1 MGGGRNNRK
10 RQRSDAVLEKTEVSD
25 QEFRELQSIAAKANA
40 QLAAVKKSS
49 QKSEDGPTR
58 HRSSHGNRPCGPFN
72 FWGCNRSGEECEYAH
87 VDSREAMSRYQGL
100 MVARKWNIPTS
111 IRGQIA
117 DWRKAEIAAA
127 GTPDIA
133 KSLDPTIRDS
143 TAADVLSDN
152 FHDPTMLP
160 TYAEQRAN
168 IVRDIKEE
176 RKHVTETTF
185 TQWRTEKEEDN
196 GEEKDFS
203 KMVSLATAYLR
214 EREAKLLSDL
224 EAKRREES
232 RDCFL
237 MHERV
242 ATSEEGRKNKVYAH
256 RFNKVKPGSMGYFGW
271 ALTTD
276 NTAGVAILTQNLID
290 NMYHDWQHGENMTF
304 GFACAY
310 CRISL
315 AVAQRR
321 PTGEAR
327 ILACRA
333 CFSVLYCCSE
343 HRGLITKS
351 MPTAATTTPG
361 GKPHVFWMT
370 ALRSS
375 LKYFTRLLQPMRS
388 TSPHLP
394 R

>member
-10 RQRSDAVLEKTEVSD
+10 RPRSDAVLEKTEVSD
-25 QEFRELQSIAAKANA
+25 QDFRELQSIAAKANA
-40 QLAAVKKSS
+40 QLAAAKKSS
-49 QKSEDGPTR
+49 QKSDGGPTR

-72 FWGCNRSGEECEYAH
+72 FWGCNRSSEECEYAH
-87 VDSREAMSRYQGL
+87 TDSREAMSRYQGL
-100 MVARKWNIPTS
+100 MVTRKWPVPTS

-133 KSLDPTIRDS
+133 KSLDSTIRES

-168 IVRDIKEE
+168 IMKDIKEE
-176 RKHVTETTF
+176 EKRVTDSTF
-185 TQWRTEKEEDN
+185 IRWRTENEGAN
-196 GEEKDFS
+196 AEEKTDFTQ
-203 KMVSLATAYLR
+203 MVSLATAYLR
-214 EREAKLLSDL
+214 DREAKLLSDL

-276 NTAGVAILTQNLID
+276 NTPGVAILTQNLID
-290 NMYHDWQHGENMTF
+290 NMIG
-304 GFACAY
+304 
-310 CRISL
+310 
-315 AVAQRR
+315 
-321 PTGEAR
+321 
-327 ILACRA
+327 
-333 CFSVLYCCSE
+333 
-343 HRGLITKS
+343 
-351 MPTAATTTPG
+351 
-361 GKPHVFWMT
+361 
-370 ALRSS
+370 
-375 LKYFTRLLQPMRS
+375 S
-388 TSPHLP
+388 TEKT
-394 R
+394 